1 MQQIIS
7 IMLGGALGALA
18 RFWMVGA
25 THAVFGK
32 DFPYGVLSVNVIG
45 SFLIGLI
52 SFWFLQKGNQDESLL
67 RLMVVVGFL
76 GSFTTFSTF
85 SLDTLN
91 LLLEGHTFR
100 AFLNIIANV
109 FICLLAALGGVQLA
123 RILF

>member
-1 MQQIIS
+1 MQQVIS
-7 IMLGGALGALA
+7 IMLGGALGAVA
-18 RFWMVGA
+18 RFWMVGI
-25 THAVFGK
+25 TQTVFGK
-32 DFPYGVLSVNVIG
+32 GFPYGVLGVNVIG
-45 SFLIGLI
+45 SFLIGLFSI
-52 SFWFLQKGNQDESLL
+52 WFLQKGNQDESLL
-67 RLMVVVGFL
+67 RLMIVVGFL

-109 FICLLAALGGVQLA
+109 LICLLAALGGVQLA